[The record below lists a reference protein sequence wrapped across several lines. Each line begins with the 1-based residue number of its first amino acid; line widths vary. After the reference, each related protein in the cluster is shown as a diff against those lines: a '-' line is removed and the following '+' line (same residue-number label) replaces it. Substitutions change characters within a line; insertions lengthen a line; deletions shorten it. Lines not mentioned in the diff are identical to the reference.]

1 MNVKP
6 LGPVAGAYY
15 LDNSRVAVILGP
27 VGSGK
32 STGSCLRLGRH
43 SYEQWPMQD
52 GVARTRW
59 AIVRNT
65 KGQLKDTTIKTWLQV
80 YPEAQ
85 YGEFRTTAMSQTWKF
100 KPKGWDYPIEAEFL
114 FRALDDEADV
124 ANMLSLEL
132 TGFYFNECRE
142 IDEQIIVHAGRRS
155 GRFPSVADGGCRWAG
170 WIGDSN
176 PWDVEHYMY
185 RDLTEGGKPDW
196 KLFRQPGGMDAAAE
210 NRENLPVNYYEDA
223 VKDYGKED
231 ADVYVHAKY
240 GRTKSGK
247 PIYTDYSD
255 HMHCKPFELSPALPL
270 RLGLDFGRT
279 PAVVISQQMASGAW
293 RVRHELCGF
302 DIGVQKFGGEVRRFL
317 NEHCGELP
325 IAQITGDPAGS
336 AKDGSENT
344 AFDLLKGASLIAK
357 PANTNELSTRIEV
370 VNAAFR
376 RISDGEPGLLIHP
389 ECKMLRR
396 ACIDGYRY
404 RKLNVMGN
412 RYAEDPDKNEWS
424 HVAEALQYLLLGG
437 GEAKVIMPRSR
448 KSGDLPKYAI
458 T

>member
-32 STGSCLRLGRH
+32 STASCLRLGRH
-43 SYEQWPMQD
+43 AYEQHPMRD

-80 YPEAQ
+80 FPEAQ
-85 YGEFRTTAMSQTWKF
+85 YGEFKTTAMSQTWKF
-100 KPKGWDYPIEAEFL
+100 KPQGWDYPIEAEFL

-142 IDEQIIVHAGRRS
+142 IDQQIIVHAGRRA
-155 GRFPSVADGGCRWAG
+155 GRFPAVADGGCKWSG

-176 PWDVEHYMY
+176 PWDTEHFLY

-196 KLFRQPGGMDAAAE
+196 KLYVQPGGMDPKAE
-210 NRENLPVNYYEDA
+210 NRENLPPNYYEDA
-223 VKDYGKED
+223 VKDYSPED
-231 ADVYVHAKY
+231 AAVYVHAQY
-240 GRTKSGK
+240 GRTRSGK
-247 PIYTDYSD
+247 PIYTDYRD
-255 HMHCKPFELSPALPL
+255 NIHCKPFELSPALTL
-270 RLGLDFGRT
+270 KLGLDFGRT
-279 PAVVISQQMASGAW
+279 PAVVIGQQTPNGNW
-293 RVRHELCGF
+293 RIRHELCGF
-302 DIGVQKFGGEVRRFL
+302 DIGIQSFGHQVRRFL
-317 NEHCGELP
+317 NERCVGFP
-325 IAQITGDPAGS
+325 ISQITGDPSGS

-344 AFDLLKGASLIAK
+344 AFDLLKGADLIAK
-357 PANTNELSTRIEV
+357 PAHTNELSTRIEV
-370 VNAAFR
+370 VNGAFR
-376 RISDGEPGLLIHP
+376 RMADGEAGIWIHP
-389 ECKMLRR
+389 DCKMLRR
-396 ACIDGYRY
+396 ACIDGYRF
-404 RKLNVMGN
+404 RKLQIAGN
-412 RYAEDPDKNEWS
+412 RYSDEPDKNEWS

-437 GEAKVIMPRSR
+437 GEAKVIMPVKRNPNR
-448 KSGDLPKYAI
+448 AKYAQM
-458 T
+458 